1 MHEMPI
7 VENLLKTTLDQATEY
22 RASRVTGVYLRL
34 GELSGIT
41 ADSVQF
47 YWDHM
52 SEGTICAGA
61 ALHFVRAPATVHCLD
76 CGHTVSLDPGLEACP
91 ACGGLRLQVT
101 GGDEFLLERLDLDAP
116 EVEADA

>member
-7 VENLLKTTLDQATEY
+7 VENLVKTTLDQAAEY
-22 RASRVTGVYLRL
+22 HATRVTGVHLRL

-52 SEGTICAGA
+52 REGTICQGA
-61 ALHFVRAPATVHCLD
+61 ALHFVRAPATVQCLD
-76 CGHTVSLDPGLEACP
+76 CRHAVLLDPSLEACP

-116 EVEADA
+116 DDGAYA